1 MIKLFFLLILS
12 INTILFAATVA
23 ASNIDKKI
31 QTNKEKLESTD
42 DKKETTNLKVKE
54 LAEKIESQNANITN
68 IETEI
73 KQINS
78 DIDNHQKL
86 LEEAKNKLDDLTS
99 KSTDLI
105 KEKTTSEEQ
114 IVDTIIEEFSVSMA
128 LKLASEDSLQ
138 ELIDNEIYTLLSQ
151 HSKDKVTRLN
161 TSYSSLS
168 ANTKTNQKEIEKI
181 ALYIGDR
188 QKTKDKLT
196 VLKEKHSSS
205 LASLEQQHK
214 SYQEE
219 LNKVAK
225 EQESLKNLLSELNIL
240 KQEEAKKAEAAM
252 AAAEEEKRKK
262 LQALLSQKKAMPNNS
277 DAIREDVVDDS
288 SAQDEVQTA
297 DVRNQ
302 RYAKNLNLDVKKI
315 GSSTDG
321 VTIIKY
327 KGERTIS
334 PLKSFKVVKN
344 FGTYYDPVYK
354 IKLFNESIV
363 LKSDEE
369 QAKVVSVLNGKV
381 VYAKKNAGMLEN
393 VVIIQHEDGL
403 HTIYS
408 HLDEISPTL
417 VVGKWIKQGYVVGRV
432 EDSLMFQVTKDSSH
446 IDPKDLFKI

>member
-12 INTILFAATVA
+12 VTILLS

-31 QTNKEKLESTD
+31 QTNKEKLDSTV
-42 DKKETTNLKVKE
+42 DKRETTNLKIKE
-54 LAEKIESQNANITN
+54 LAEKIESQNNNITN
-68 IETEI
+68 LETEI

-78 DIDNHQKL
+78 DIENHQKL
-86 LEEAKNKLDDLTS
+86 LEDSKNKLDELKS

-105 KEKTTSEEQ
+105 KEKTSSEEQ
-114 IVDTIIEEFSVSMA
+114 IVNTIIEEFSVSIA

-151 HSKDKVTRLN
+151 HSKDKVLKLN
-161 TSYSSLS
+161 TSYSTLS
-168 ANTKTNQKEIEKI
+168 NNTKNNQKDIDKI
-181 ALYIGDR
+181 ASYIEDR

-196 VLKEKHSSS
+196 ILKEKHSSS
-205 LASLEQQHK
+205 LVSLEEQHK

-225 EQESLKNLLSELNIL
+225 EQASLKNLLSELNIL
-240 KQEEAKKAEAAM
+240 KEEETKKAEAR
-252 AAAEEEKRKK
+252 AEAEAEEKRKK
-262 LQALLSQKKAMPNNS
+262 LRELLALKRTSPKNDGKEEEITQ
-277 DAIREDVVDDS
+277 EE
-288 SAQDEVQTA
+288 AQEEVQTA

-321 VTIIKY
+321 IKIVKY
-327 KGERTIS
+327 KGEKTIT

-369 QAKVVSVLNGKV
+369 QAKVLCVLNGKV
-381 VYAKKNAGMLEN
+381 VYAKKNAGMLAN

-432 EDSLMFQVTKDSSH
+432 NDSLMFQATKDASH

>member
-1 MIKLFFLLILS
+1 MIKLFFLLLLS
-12 INTILFAATVA
+12 VNIVLS

-31 QTNKEKLESTD
+31 QTNKEKLDSTD
-42 DKKETTNLKVKE
+42 DKKESTNLKIKD

-68 IETEI
+68 LETDI

-78 DIDNHQKL
+78 DIENHQKL
-86 LEEAKNKLDDLTS
+86 LEDSRSKLDDLQS

-105 KEKTTSEEQ
+105 KEKTSSEEQ
-114 IVDTIIEEFSVSMA
+114 IVNTIIEEFSVSIA

-151 HSKDKVTRLN
+151 HSKDKVLKLN
-161 TSYSSLS
+161 TSYSTLS
-168 ANTKTNQKEIEKI
+168 TNTKNNQKDIDKI
-181 ALYIGDR
+181 ASYIEDR

-196 VLKEKHSSS
+196 ILKEKHSSS
-205 LASLEQQHK
+205 LINLEEQHK

-225 EQESLKNLLSELNIL
+225 EQASLKTLLSELNII
-240 KQEEAKKAEAAM
+240 KEEESKKAEAK
-252 AAAEEEKRKK
+252 AEIEADEKRKR
-262 LQALLSQKKAMPNNS
+262 LQQLLALKKVSPKDETKEEETTQEATQESPS
-277 DAIREDVVDDS
+277 E
-288 SAQDEVQTA
+288 EVQTA

-302 RYAKNLNLDVKKI
+302 KYAKNLNLDVKKI

-321 VTIIKY
+321 VKIVKY
-327 KGERTIS
+327 KGEKTIT

-363 LKSDEE
+363 LKSDED

-381 VYAKKNAGMLEN
+381 VYAKKNAGMLAN

-432 EDSLMFQVTKDSSH
+432 NDSLMFQATKDASH

>member
-1 MIKLFFLLILS
+1 MIKLILLIVLIS
-12 INTILFAATVA
+12 TVFAE
-23 ASNIDKKI
+23 SNIDKKI
-31 QTNKEKLESTD
+31 QTNTEKLNSSD
-42 DKKETTNLKVKE
+42 DKKETTSLKIKE
-54 LAEKIESQNANITN
+54 LAEKIESQNSNINTLEKD
-68 IETEI
+68 IS
-73 KQINS
+73 QINS
-78 DIDNHQKL
+78 DIEEHQKL
-86 LEEAKNKLDDLTS
+86 LEDAKYKLTELNS
-99 KSTDLI
+99 KSTELI
-105 KEKTTSEEQ
+105 REKTSHEEQ
-114 IVDTIIEEFSVSMA
+114 IVDTIIEEFSISIA

-151 HSKDKVTRLN
+151 YSKEKVSKLN
-161 TSYSSLS
+161 TNYSALS
-168 ANTKTNQKEIEKI
+168 TNTKNNQKDIDKI
-181 ALYIGDR
+181 ASYIEDR
-188 QKTKDKLT
+188 QKTKNKLT

-205 LASLEQQHK
+205 LISLEEQHK

-240 KQEEAKKAEAAM
+240 KEEESKKAQAREEADA
-252 AAAEEEKRKK
+252 EEKRKK
-262 LQALLSQKKAMPNNS
+262 LQELLAQKKATNQKVTEEES
-277 DAIREDVVDDS
+277 S
-288 SAQDEVQTA
+288 SAPLDDVVQTA

-321 VTIIKY
+321 IQIIKY
-327 KGERTIS
+327 KGEKTIA
-334 PLKSFKVVKN
+334 PLKSFKIVKN

-363 LKSDEE
+363 LKSDEPK
-369 QAKVVSVLNGKV
+369 AKVVSVLNGKV
-381 VYAKKNAGMLEN
+381 VYAKKNAGMLAN
-393 VVIIQHEDGL
+393 VVIIQHEGGL

-432 EDSLMFQVTKDSSH
+432 DESLMFQATKDSAH

>member
-12 INTILFAATVA
+12 VTILLS

-31 QTNKEKLESTD
+31 QTNKEKLDSTV
-42 DKKETTNLKVKE
+42 DKRETTNLKIKE
-54 LAEKIESQNANITN
+54 LAEKIESQNNNITN
-68 IETEI
+68 LETEI

-78 DIDNHQKL
+78 DIENHQKL
-86 LEEAKNKLDDLTS
+86 LEDSKNKLDELKS

-105 KEKTTSEEQ
+105 KEKTSSEEQ
-114 IVDTIIEEFSVSMA
+114 IVNTIIEEFSVSIA

-151 HSKDKVTRLN
+151 HSKDKVLKLN
-161 TSYSSLS
+161 TSYSTLS
-168 ANTKTNQKEIEKI
+168 NNTKNNQKDIDKI
-181 ALYIGDR
+181 ASYIEDR

-196 VLKEKHSSS
+196 ILKEKHSSS
-205 LASLEQQHK
+205 LVSLEEQHK

-225 EQESLKNLLSELNIL
+225 EQASLKNLLSELNIL
-240 KQEEAKKAEAAM
+240 KEEETKKAEAR
-252 AAAEEEKRKK
+252 AEAEADEKRKR
-262 LQALLSQKKAMPNNS
+262 LQELLALKKASPKN
-277 DAIREDVVDDS
+277 DGKEEEITQEEP
-288 SAQDEVQTA
+288 QEEVQTA

-302 RYAKNLNLDVKKI
+302 KYAKNLNLDVKKI

-321 VTIIKY
+321 VKIVKY
-327 KGERTIS
+327 KGEKTIT

-369 QAKVVSVLNGKV
+369 QAKVLCVLNGKV
-381 VYAKKNAGMLEN
+381 VYAKKNAGMLAN

-432 EDSLMFQVTKDSSH
+432 NDSLMFQATKDASH

>member
-1 MIKLFFLLILS
+1 MTKLFFLLIVSLS
-12 INTILFAATVA
+12 TVFA

-31 QTNKEKLESTD
+31 QTNTEKLNSSD
-42 DKKETTNLKVKE
+42 DKKETTSLKIKE
-54 LAEKIESQNANITN
+54 LAEKIESQNSNITTLEKDIN
-68 IETEI
+68 
-73 KQINS
+73 QINS
-78 DIDNHQKL
+78 DIEEHQKL
-86 LEEAKNKLDDLTS
+86 LEDAKYKLTELNS
-99 KSTDLI
+99 KSTELLR
-105 KEKTTSEEQ
+105 EKTSHEEQ
-114 IVDTIIEEFSVSMA
+114 IVDTIIEEFSISIA

-151 HSKDKVTRLN
+151 YSKEKVSKLN
-161 TSYSSLS
+161 TNYSALS
-168 ANTKTNQKEIEKI
+168 TNTKNNQKDIDKI
-181 ALYIGDR
+181 ASYIEDR
-188 QKTKDKLT
+188 QKTKNKLT
-196 VLKEKHSSS
+196 ILKEKHSSS
-205 LASLEQQHK
+205 LISLEEQHK

-240 KQEEAKKAEAAM
+240 KEAETKKAQAREEAEA
-252 AAAEEEKRKK
+252 EEKRNK
-262 LQALLSQKKAMPNNS
+262 LQELLAQKKSSTQKIQEEYSPS
-277 DAIREDVVDDS
+277 QDS
-288 SAQDEVQTA
+288 SNDDVVQTA

-321 VTIIKY
+321 VQIIKY
-327 KGERTIS
+327 KGEKTIA

-363 LKSDEE
+363 LKSDEPK
-369 QAKVVSVLNGKV
+369 AKVVSVLNGKV
-381 VYAKKNAGMLEN
+381 VYAKKNAGMLAN
-393 VVIIQHEDGL
+393 VVIIQHEGGL

-432 EDSLMFQVTKDSSH
+432 DDSLMFQATKDSSH

>member
-12 INTILFAATVA
+12 ANTILFAAA
-23 ASNIDKKI
+23 PSSNIDKKI

-42 DKKETTNLKVKE
+42 DKKETTNLKIKE
-54 LAEKIESQNANITN
+54 LAEKIENQNTNITN

-86 LEEAKNKLDDLTS
+86 LEDAKNKLEDLTS

-114 IVDTIIEEFSVSMA
+114 IVDTIIEEFSVSIA

-151 HSKDKVTRLN
+151 HSKDKVTKLN
-161 TSYSSLS
+161 TSYSTLS
-168 ANTKTNQKEIEKI
+168 ANTKNNQKEIEKI
-181 ALYIGDR
+181 AFYIGDR

-196 VLKEKHSSS
+196 ELKTKHASS
-205 LASLEQQHK
+205 LSNLEEQHK

-225 EQESLKNLLSELNIL
+225 EQDSLKSLLSELNII
-240 KQEEAKKAEAAM
+240 KAQETKKAEAEAD
-252 AAAEEEKRKK
+252 EKRKK
-262 LQALLSQKKAMPNNS
+262 LQDLLAQKKTPSKEDTKDNYMTADDNS
-277 DAIREDVVDDS
+277 TS
-288 SAQDEVQTA
+288 EVQTS
-297 DVRNQ
+297 DSRNQ
-302 RYAKNLNLDVKKI
+302 RFAKNLNLDVKKI

-321 VTIIKY
+321 VSIIKY
-327 KGERTIS
+327 KGEKSIT

-354 IKLFNESIV
+354 IKLFNESIT
-363 LKSDEE
+363 LKSDED
-369 QAKVVSVLNGKV
+369 QAKVLCVLNGKV

-417 VVGKWIKQGYVVGRV
+417 VVGKWVQQGYVVGRV
-432 EDSLMFQVTKDSSH
+432 NDTLMFQATKDASH
-446 IDPKDLFKI
+446 IDPRDLFKI

>member
-1 MIKLFFLLILS
+1 MIKLFFLLLLS
-12 INTILFAATVA
+12 VNIVLS

-31 QTNKEKLESTD
+31 QTNKEKLDSTD
-42 DKKETTNLKVKE
+42 DKKESTNLKIKD

-68 IETEI
+68 LETDI

-78 DIDNHQKL
+78 DIENHQKL
-86 LEEAKNKLDDLTS
+86 LEDSRSKLDDLQS

-105 KEKTTSEEQ
+105 KEKTSSEEQ
-114 IVDTIIEEFSVSMA
+114 IVNTIIEEFSVSIA

-151 HSKDKVTRLN
+151 HSKDKVLKLN
-161 TSYSSLS
+161 TSYSTLS
-168 ANTKTNQKEIEKI
+168 TNTKNNQKDIDKI
-181 ALYIGDR
+181 ASYIEDR

-196 VLKEKHSSS
+196 ILKEKHSSS
-205 LASLEQQHK
+205 LINLEEQHK

-225 EQESLKNLLSELNIL
+225 EQASLKTLLSELNII
-240 KQEEAKKAEAAM
+240 KEEESKKAEAK
-252 AAAEEEKRKK
+252 AEIEADEKRKR
-262 LQALLSQKKAMPNNS
+262 LQQLLALKKVSPKDEIKEEETTQEATQESPS
-277 DAIREDVVDDS
+277 E
-288 SAQDEVQTA
+288 EVQTA

-302 RYAKNLNLDVKKI
+302 KYAKNLNLDVKKI

-321 VTIIKY
+321 VKIVKY
-327 KGERTIS
+327 KGEKTIT

-363 LKSDEE
+363 LKSDED

-381 VYAKKNAGMLEN
+381 VYAKKNAGMLAN

-432 EDSLMFQVTKDSSH
+432 DDSLMFQATKDSSH